1 MRFMFETGLWGV
13 EGKPVGLGKL
23 PRRSL
28 SKDEGKVFLASEA
41 SSALAISCLRWAFGD
56 FCLRNCGA

>member
-28 SKDEGKVFLASEA
+28 SKDEGKVFSASKAGSE
-41 SSALAISCLRWAFGD
+41 LAISCLRWAFGD
-56 FCLRNCGA
+56 FCLQNCGA

>member
-1 MRFMFETGLWGV
+1 MRFMFETGLRGV

-28 SKDEGKVFLASEA
+28 SKDEGKVTGGSNCIDI
-41 SSALAISCLRWAFGD
+41 ISVLVILFANSFGLFRD
-56 FCLRNCGA
+56 V

>member
-13 EGKPVGLGKL
+13 EGKPVELGKW

-28 SKDEGKVFLASEA
+28 SKDEGKVFSASKA
-41 SSALAISCLRWAFGD
+41 SSAPAISCLR
-56 FCLRNCGA
+56 